1 MKRGGWGRVR
11 EAPAYHELQSAV
23 ASKTPPQPPSNQP
36 WRRRLRHSHPP
47 ISRGVEDSATATR
60 HPTVAEGVRAGRAS
74 VVAGPF

>member
-23 ASKTPPQPPSNQP
+23 ASKTPPQPP
-36 WRRRLRHSHPP
+36 
-47 ISRGVEDSATATR
+47 ATATR

-74 VVAGPF
+74 AVAGPF